1 VKFSPA
7 LKFSLI
13 LLLPLTLAW
22 KLAVALKP
30 NDLAESTNTIVAFLA
45 QNQFSVVTESEML
58 LGLTVITARSSGCRL
73 LVTTI
78 SPLGD
83 STDQVKSLAT
93 DADRTFVVFRG
104 VIYRKQ
110 PVFLTTVNYLW
121 FTSLRRLG
129 LVSQIPLVIAVIS
142 SCDTEGLPWDALRS
156 I

>member
-1 VKFSPA
+1 MKFSPA

-45 QNQFSVVTESEML
+45 RQQFSVVTENEML
-58 LGLTVITARSSGCRL
+58 DGLSVITARSSGCRL
-73 LVTTI
+73 LGIRI

-83 STDQVKSLAT
+83 LTHQVESLAT

-104 VIYRKQ
+104 VIYSKQ
-110 PVFLTTVNYLW
+110 PVLLTTVNYLW

-142 SCDTEGLPWDALRS
+142 SCDTEGLPWDTLRF

>member
-1 VKFSPA
+1 VKFSRA

-30 NDLAESTNTIVAFLA
+30 SDSAESTNTIVAFLA
-45 QNQFSVVTESEML
+45 RHQFSVDTGKEML
-58 LGLTVITARSSGCRL
+58 NGLSVITARSRGCRL
-73 LVTTI
+73 LVIRI
-78 SPLGD
+78 SPLGL
-83 STDQVKSLAT
+83 STDEVERLAT
-93 DADRTFVVFRG
+93 DDDRTFVVFRG
-104 VIYRKQ
+104 GIYSKQ

-129 LVSQIPLVIAVIS
+129 LVSQIPLVLAVIS
-142 SCDTEGLPWDALRS
+142 SCDTEQLPWDTLRL

>member
-13 LLLPLTLAW
+13 ILLPLTLAW

-58 LGLTVITARSSGCRL
+58 DGLTVITARSSGCRL
-73 LVTTI
+73 LVITI

-83 STDQVKSLAT
+83 STDEVESLAT

-110 PVFLTTVNYLW
+110 PIFLTTVNYLW

-142 SCDTEGLPWDALRS
+142 SCDTEGLPWDALL

>member
-1 VKFSPA
+1 VKFSPT

-13 LLLPLTLAW
+13 LLLTLSLAW

-45 QNQFSVVTESEML
+45 RNQFSVVSENEML
-58 LGLTVITARSSGCRL
+58 DGLTGITARSSGCRL
-73 LVTTI
+73 LVIRI

-83 STDQVKSLAT
+83 STGQVDSLAT

-104 VIYRKQ
+104 VIYSKQ

-129 LVSQIPLVIAVIS
+129 LVSRIPLVIAVIS
-142 SCDTEGLPWDALRS
+142 SCDPEELPWDTLRF